1 MTEPVRRV
9 SFLARAVVL
18 IALFVSGMAGLMH
31 EVVWAKLLVSLI
43 GNTADSNAVV
53 LIVFMGGLAIG
64 AVSFGKRADTWK
76 KPLTVYALLE
86 IAIGAYSLLIPG
98 LLGFAGGLYESIAGQ
113 IFEQTTL
120 LLLLRI
126 ALSIVIVLP
135 PAILMGATLPV
146 LARYLIQEVAQTR
159 REVASLYA
167 MNNLGAVFGSGLA
180 GLYLLGEFG
189 AWGAL
194 LTATGCNVLAAVFVL
209 LIQFQAEREGFAPD
223 FEKQAAMPEPEPL
236 ALYTPAQYRM
246 TLVALLFSGFAALG
260 YEIVFLRVIA
270 LAFGSSTYS
279 FTVMLMCFIT
289 GISVGSGL
297 ISMVNVRRPLVW
309 LGVTQLLVLL
319 SFAPTVLFVERL
331 PYFFTLVRVDIFSDV
346 TAELLSPEAGFYKYQ
361 LFKAILTIIALLVP
375 TICIGMSFPLVT
387 GVQARSLRHIGGT
400 VGSTYAWNTVGNVL
414 GVIVTGQVLLNV
426 VGMRGAFEFN
436 LVMSLVAGLCILSV
450 AREWKLGLRLGWV
463 GACAA
468 MLLVYVGLW
477 RDWSDSLNYAFNHL
491 RIRQGPP
498 ADYDEE
504 VAREHATASYEM
516 WKKHCLATEQAVDL
530 EMQLEEDE
538 NATVLALSMPEVT
551 SLFVNTKPEA
561 SCAVTF
567 SDMNTQLL
575 IAHLPALF
583 NPDAKELMMI
593 GYGSGVT
600 LGTAMLHPTIEH
612 ADLAEISQAVLDA
625 HPMFAKFNYDVL
637 NDPRLTARQEDA
649 RTFLRTSPRTYDI
662 IISEPSNPWFVGV
675 SSLFTQ
681 QFFQEAKSKLNEGG
695 ILMVWF
701 HQYEMESKN
710 IEMVVRTLHSVFGDN
725 VIAFLPDL
733 ADIIFLASP
742 QPFDLDAEA
751 FRRMEERFDVPEIRE
766 DLAKIRVFNLA
777 TLFAYNFVSPGR
789 LGDVYGPGPLNT
801 DAHLRLEY
809 AAPKSLFVAKQS
821 NLMNYVEAFNDVPG
835 GGQDSLL
842 EQYIAYRATTAE
854 PMSKEEMEIA
864 AGHVESQHPNNGSK
878 LGARVRRLGLA
889 LEAES
894 SAGYSVARGGM
905 PDPANTG
912 FVEANNRG
920 VLSIIRNDVERAVPL
935 LARAVELH
943 PENAGA
949 RVNYS
954 SAVAKSGDVDLA
966 VQILEEGLELEPDN
980 RPMRLQLA
988 RTHMAFD
995 RLDDARV
1002 VLEGILQENPESPD
1016 VTAATL
1022 LGDIYNAE
1030 GDTEQALFFYQMAVI
1045 NNVRYLE
1052 AGFKYI
1058 GLLLTDPANYG
1069 LALEH
1074 VNTIIKYNHEDPEL
1088 LALKRDIEGLI
1099 SGALTEED
1107 VFGPY
1112 LHGDE
1117 PAADEGAAPDGAGAP
1132 ADASGSSGSPGGPPA
1147 GGQSGS

>member
-1 MTEPVRRV
+1 MTESVRRV

-43 GNTADSNAVV
+43 GNTSDSNAVV

-64 AVSFGKRADTWK
+64 AVSFGRRADKWR

-86 IAIGAYSLLIPG
+86 IAIGVYSLLIPT
-98 LLGFAGGLYESIAGQ
+98 LLGFAGNVYESLAGQ
-113 IFEQTTL
+113 IFEQTKL

-180 GLYLLGEFG
+180 GLYLIGEYG
-189 AWGAL
+189 IWGSL
-194 LTATGCNVLAAVFVL
+194 LTATACNLLAALFVY
-209 LIQFQAEREGFAPD
+209 LIQVQAQREGFVPD
-223 FEKQAAMPEPEPL
+223 FEKQAKMPEP
-236 ALYTPAQYRM
+236 ALTTNYSPAQYRM

-289 GISVGSGL
+289 GISLGSGL
-297 ISMVNVRRPLVW
+297 ISMINVKRPLVW

-319 SFAPTVLFVERL
+319 SFAPTVLFIERL
-331 PYFFTLVRVDIFSDV
+331 PYFFTLARVDIFADV
-346 TAELLSPEAGFYKYQ
+346 QNNVLSADAGFYKYQ

-375 TICIGMSFPLVT
+375 TMCIGMSFPLVT
-387 GVQARSLRHIGGT
+387 GVQARSIRTIGGT

-414 GVIVTGQVLLNV
+414 GVLVTGQVLLNV

-436 LVMSLVAGLCILSV
+436 LFMSLIAGLCILSV
-450 AREWKLGLRLGWV
+450 AHEWKGSLRMGWI
-463 GACAA
+463 GACVV
-468 MLLVYVGLW
+468 MLLVYFFGGL

-491 RIRQGPP
+491 RVRTGAP
-498 ADYDEE
+498 AEFDEE
-504 VAREHATASYEM
+504 VRATYPTHSYEQ
-516 WKKHCLATEQAVDL
+516 WKKHCLATQQEVDL
-530 EMQLEEDE
+530 EIQLEEDE
-538 NATVLALSMPEVT
+538 NATVLALSMPQVT

-583 NPDAKELMMI
+583 NPDAKSLMMI

-625 HPMFAKFNYDVL
+625 HPMFKKFNYDVL
-637 NDPRLTARQEDA
+637 NNPKLNARQEDA
-649 RTFLRTSPRTYDI
+649 RTFLRTTPSKYDI

-675 SSLFTQ
+675 SALFTTE
-681 QFFQEAKSKLNEGG
+681 FFEEAKSKLNEGG
-695 ILMVWF
+695 ILMMWF

-710 IEMVVRTLHSVFGDN
+710 VEMVLRTLHGVFGDN

-733 ADIIFLASP
+733 ADIICLASP
-742 QPFDLDAEA
+742 QPFDLGPED
-751 FRRMEERFDVPEIRE
+751 FRRMEERFNLPEIRE
-766 DLAKIRVFNLA
+766 DFAKIRVFNLA
-777 TLFAYNFVSPGR
+777 TLFSYNFISPGR
-789 LGDVYGPGPLNT
+789 LADHIGEGPLNT

-809 AAPKSLFVAKQS
+809 AAPKSLFRAQQS
-821 NLMNYVEAFNDVPG
+821 NLLNYVEAFNDVPG

-842 EQYIAYRATTAE
+842 EQYIRYRATTAE
-854 PMSKEEMEIA
+854 PMSKEEIEIA

-878 LGARVRRLGLA
+878 LASRTRRLGLA
-889 LEAES
+889 LESES
-894 SAGYSVARGGM
+894 SEGYSPARGGM
-905 PDPANTG
+905 PDPATTG

-920 VLSIIRNDVERAVPL
+920 VLRIIRDQSERGLPL
-935 LARAVELH
+935 LKRAVELH
-943 PENAGA
+943 PENTGA

-954 SAVAKSGDVDLA
+954 AALAKTGDVDSALQ
-966 VQILEEGLELEPDN
+966 VLEDGLEIVPGSRD
-980 RPMRLQLA
+980 MRLQLA
-988 RTHMAFD
+988 RTYMGFD
-995 RLDDARV
+995 RLDDAKAV
-1002 VLEGILQENPESPD
+1002 LQEMLQESPEAPD
-1016 VTAATL
+1016 VVACTL
-1022 LGDIYNAE
+1022 LGDIFNAE
-1030 GDTEQALFFYQMAVI
+1030 GDVEQALNFYRLAVE
-1045 NNVRYLE
+1045 NNIRYVD
-1052 AGFKYI
+1052 AGIKYV
-1058 GLLLTDPANYG
+1058 GLLLADPANYTS
-1069 LALEH
+1069 ALEH
-1074 VNTIIKYNHEDPEL
+1074 VQTILTYNQDNTL
-1088 LALKRDIEGLI
+1088 LQGLQADLI
-1099 SGALTEED
+1099 GLLSGELTEEE
-1107 VFGPY
+1107 VFGPPV
-1112 LHGDE
+1112 DD
-1117 PAADEGAAPDGAGAP
+1117 AGAATPDGPP
-1132 ADASGSSGSPGGPPA
+1132 ADGAESASGSADAGESGE
-1147 GGQSGS
+1147 GQ